1 MTASEPLLL
10 TLDGEPQRMAQALE
24 AAWSQG
30 RVVAL
35 AGPGEQGRLA
45 EALRQDGVAAALGR
59 ALEPGLAAVLLGSGG
74 TAGARRWCLQPLTHL
89 QASAAASARWLAGL
103 GLEPAACMH
112 LNPLPL
118 HHVSGLLPLLR
129 ARHSGAQLRWL
140 APDLLREPAALAQA
154 LPLPPG
160 RPAVLSLV
168 PTQLARLLE
177 EPAAVAWL
185 RGCAVIWVGGATLP
199 PALAARARAEALP
212 LAPCYGA
219 TETAA
224 MVCALPPQEFL
235 AGEPGCGPPLD
246 DVELRLDA
254 DGGAVAVRSARL
266 ALGWLEPG
274 GLKPLPLTADGWWR
288 SGDAGRFGAA
298 GLELLGRLDGALSSG
313 GETVFPEQLEARLQA
328 EAAAEGLPLAAVLLL
343 GVEDPL
349 WGQRLVALV
358 RAEAEADSAALLT
371 ALPRL
376 VAGWPPAERP
386 RTWWPCPELAVNAAG
401 KWQRGQW
408 REWLGG
414 AKSGPPEIFS

>member
-1 MTASEPLLL
+1 MTAPEPLLL
-10 TLDGEPQRMAQALE
+10 ALDGEPEPLVRALE

-35 AGPGEQGRLA
+35 AGPGEPSRLA

-59 ALEPGLAAVLLGSGG
+59 ALEPGLPAVLLGSGG
-74 TAGARRWCLQPLTHL
+74 SSGARRWCLQPLAHL
-89 QASAAASARWLAGL
+89 QASAAASSRWLAGL
-103 GLEPAACMH
+103 GLDPAACVH

-129 ARHSGAQLRWL
+129 ARHSGAPLHWL
-140 APDLLREPAALAQA
+140 APALVRDPGA
-154 LPLPPG
+154 LVEAMPLQPG

-177 EPAAVAWL
+177 APAALAWL
-185 RGCAVIWVGGATLP
+185 RRCAVIWVGGAALP
-199 PALAARARAEALP
+199 AELAARARAEQLP

-224 MVCALPPQEFL
+224 MVCALPPQRFW

-246 DVELRLDA
+246 DVDLRLAPA
-254 DGGAVAVRSARL
+254 DGAVEVRSGRL
-266 ALGWLEPG
+266 ALAWLESG
-274 GLKPLPLTADGWWR
+274 GLRPLPLTADGWWR
-288 SGDAGRFGAA
+288 SGDAGRIGLA
-298 GLELLGRLDGALSSG
+298 GLQLLGRLDGALSSG

-328 EAAAEGLPLAAVLLL
+328 EARTRGLPLAAVLLL
-343 GVEDPL
+343 GVEEPP

-358 RAEAEADSAALLT
+358 RAETGADSASLLAALE
-371 ALPRL
+371 AL

-386 RTWWPCPELAVNAAG
+386 RRWCPCPELAVSAQG
-401 KWQRGQW
+401 KWQRGHW
-408 REWLGG
+408 RQWLGG
-414 AKSGPPEIFS
+414 R